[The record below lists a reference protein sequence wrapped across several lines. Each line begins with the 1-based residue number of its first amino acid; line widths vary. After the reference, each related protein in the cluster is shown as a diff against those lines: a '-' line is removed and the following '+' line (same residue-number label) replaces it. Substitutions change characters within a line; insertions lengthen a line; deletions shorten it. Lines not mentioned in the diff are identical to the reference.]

1 MSAKIMQRIA
11 IVTLGIAALPLLTGC
26 ACKSYA
32 CGKAKTQ
39 TTMLTSSKPVSD
51 MPDAKPGECWAKCFV
66 PPQVQT
72 VTEQVCV
79 KPASERIE
87 IIPAEY
93 EWVEEQ
99 VCVKPASTQL
109 IEQPARY
116 ETFEQTILVEA
127 ERTEWMR
134 QDSGRCASLA
144 ASTPGG
150 AAACDVFCLVSHPP
164 VEKTILTERLVEPAS
179 VREVVIPAEFQTI
192 KTQRLVRP
200 ATCRRI
206 DIPAEFATVE
216 KTVKIAD
223 GRWEWKRVMCDRT
236 ASTDTYGDL
245 KSALRAAGYRTS
257 TDPNNLE
264 EIDWVA
270 IKQYQVDHQLAVGA
284 LTLETLEHLG
294 VATNQ

>member
-1 MSAKIMQRIA
+1 MSSQNLRRIA
-11 IVTLGIAALPLLTGC
+11 LIALGLAILPVLAGC
-26 ACKSYA
+26 ACKSYG
-32 CGKAKTQ
+32 CGKARTE
-39 TTMLTSSKPVSD
+39 TTMLTSHKPVAE
-51 MPDAKPGECWAKCFV
+51 MPDAKPGECWAKCFT

-72 VTEQVCV
+72 VSERVCV

-116 ETFEQTILVEA
+116 ETFEQTIVLEA
-127 ERTEWMR
+127 AKTEWIR
-134 QDSGRCASLA
+134 QESGRCASLA

-150 AAACDVFCLVSHPP
+150 AAACDVFCLVTHPP

-179 VREVVIPAEFQTI
+179 VREVVIPAEFQKI
-192 KTQRLVRP
+192 RTQRLVRP
-200 ATCRRI
+200 ASCRRI
-206 DIPAEFATVE
+206 EIPAEFATVE
-216 KTVKIAD
+216 KTVKTAD
-223 GRWEWKRVMCDRT
+223 GRWEWKRVVCDRNAT
-236 ASTDTYGDL
+236 TDTYGDL

-257 TDPNNLE
+257 NSSYELE

-270 IKQYQVDHQLAVGA
+270 IKQFQVDNRLAVGA

-294 VATNQ
+294 VAAQQ